1 VIDMPSEEIIEETP
15 YSPSAQEIVESMA
28 PAATIESVLLSIA
41 TRLELIEAKLDA
53 AIAKTAEVKPKA
65 TAEK

>member
-1 VIDMPSEEIIEETP
+1 VIDMPSEENIEETP

-53 AIAKTAEVKPKA
+53 AIAKTVEAKPKA

>member
-41 TRLELIEAKLDA
+41 TRLESIEVKLDA

-65 TAEK
+65 TVEK